1 MTKKLFQHIINL
13 FLFLIFLT
21 GCAAPAQFKAELN
34 KIAEEDR
41 IENQHIFLSMG
52 ERTFDV
58 DKITLI
64 KAFITT
70 FTNKNIAV
78 VNVDKEIGYL
88 MAEGSGF
95 LSPQKD
101 KEVGMENVERLNE
114 RTGKYGFRWEYTLG
128 NDTQRFTVNL
138 FDKGKN
144 RTTAKVGISNQIIGA
159 QQIKIHELPS
169 MMLSAFYKELWR
181 ELEKSLFIQ
190 RETQ

>member
-1 MTKKLFQHIINL
+1 MARKLLRHVINS
-13 FLFLIFLT
+13 FLLLIFLT
-21 GCAAPAQFKAELN
+21 GCAAQFKAELN

-70 FTNKNIAV
+70 FTNKNVAV

-95 LSPQKD
+95 LSPQKY
-101 KEVGMENVERLNE
+101 KEVCMENVERLND
-114 RTGKYGFRWEYTLG
+114 RTGKYGFQWEYTPG

-138 FDKGKN
+138 FNKGKD
-144 RTTAKVGISNQIIGA
+144 RTTAKVGISNQIIGTE
-159 QQIKIHELPS
+159 QIKIHEFDP
-169 MMLSAFYKELWR
+169 MMLSAFYEELWR
-181 ELEKSLFIQ
+181 EL
-190 RETQ
+190 

>member
-13 FLFLIFLT
+13 FLFLILLT
-21 GCAAPAQFKAELN
+21 GCAAKFKAELN

-41 IENQHIFLSMG
+41 VENQHIFLSMG

-95 LSPQKD
+95 LSPQKY
-101 KEVGMENVERLNE
+101 KEIGMENVERLNE
-114 RTGKYGFRWEYTLG
+114 RTSKYGFRWEYTPG

-144 RTTAKVGISNQIIGA
+144 CTTAKVGISNQIIGN
-159 QQIKIHELPS
+159 QQIKNHELPS
-169 MMLSAFYKELWR
+169 MMLSAFYEELWR

-190 RETQ
+190 RETR

>member
-1 MTKKLFQHIINL
+1 MEIKINKISGNG
-13 FLFLIFLT
+13 FKFLIL
-21 GCAAPAQFKAELN
+21 E
-34 KIAEEDR
+34 
-41 IENQHIFLSMG
+41 
-52 ERTFDV
+52 
-58 DKITLI
+58 
-64 KAFITT
+64 
-70 FTNKNIAV
+70 
-78 VNVDKEIGYL
+78 
-88 MAEGSGF
+88 
-95 LSPQKD
+95 KD